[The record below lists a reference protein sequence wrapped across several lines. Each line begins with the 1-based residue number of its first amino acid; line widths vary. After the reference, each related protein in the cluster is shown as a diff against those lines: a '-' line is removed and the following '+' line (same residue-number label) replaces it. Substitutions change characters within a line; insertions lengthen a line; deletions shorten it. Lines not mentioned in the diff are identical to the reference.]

1 MTVTFRATTEDDR
14 EALLA
19 FSTSEPVAWI
29 GPDRYRAESGTH
41 NYRPGW
47 SWLAERDSRPV
58 ARALWWGGADA
69 EVPSTLDDLLV
80 APDVPE
86 DERVAIAAGLITAG
100 AAAFRARP
108 EWIVDVAVDWHDDPE
123 AVAAVSWRTAA
134 ARSAG
139 LGRST
144 ERVSVAWTPDRGLPT
159 AAPTPT
165 RASLPPL
172 RFRSGDDDEFV
183 DLFARV
189 AVGSLDAH
197 TVASVDELGPRGA
210 AADDLEFYRSLP
222 GSRAGWRIALDPDGL
237 VVGFVLA
244 TRTAYDAAISFI
256 GVLPQHRGRGV
267 VDELLA
273 EGLRVHGEAG
283 ESKVVGTTDAA
294 NTPMR
299 RAFERAGFVVTK
311 RRIVFER

>member
-29 GPDRYRAESGTH
+29 GPDRYRAESGTD

-47 SWLAERDSRPV
+47 SWLAERDGRPV

-86 DERVAIAAGLITAG
+86 DEQVAIAAGLITAG
-100 AAAFRARP
+100 TAAFGARP

-144 ERVSVAWTPDRGLPT
+144 ERVSVAWTPDHGVPM
-159 AAPTPT
+159 P
-165 RASLPPL
+165 SSL

-222 GSRAGWRIALDPDGL
+222 GSRDGWRVALDPDGL

-267 VDELLA
+267 VDGLLA
-273 EGLRVHGEAG
+273 EGLRVHAEAG
-283 ESKVVGTTDAA
+283 EPKVVGTTDAA

>member
-29 GPDRYRAESGTH
+29 GPDRYRAESGTD

-47 SWLAERDSRPV
+47 SWLAERDGRPV

-86 DERVAIAAGLITAG
+86 DEQVAIAAGLITAG
-100 AAAFRARP
+100 TAAFGARP

-134 ARSAG
+134 ARAAG

-144 ERVSVAWTPDRGLPT
+144 ERVSVAWTPDHGVPM
-159 AAPTPT
+159 P
-165 RASLPPL
+165 SSL

-222 GSRAGWRIALDPDGL
+222 GSRDGWRVALDPDGL

-267 VDELLA
+267 VDGLLA
-273 EGLRVHGEAG
+273 EGLRVHAEAG
-283 ESKVVGTTDAA
+283 EPKVVGTTDAA

-299 RAFERAGFVVTK
+299 RAFERAGFVVTR

>member
-29 GPDRYRAESGTH
+29 GPDRYRAESGTD

-47 SWLAERDSRPV
+47 SWLAERDGRPV

-86 DERVAIAAGLITAG
+86 DEQVAIAAGLITAG
-100 AAAFRARP
+100 TAAFGARP
-108 EWIVDVAVDWHDDPE
+108 EWIVDVAVDWHDDPD

-144 ERVSVAWTPDRGLPT
+144 ERVSVAWTPDHGVPM
-159 AAPTPT
+159 P
-165 RASLPPL
+165 SSL

-222 GSRAGWRIALDPDGL
+222 GSRDGWRIALDPDGL

-267 VDELLA
+267 VDGLLA
-273 EGLRVHGEAG
+273 EGLRVHAEAG
-283 ESKVVGTTDAA
+283 EPKVVGTTDAA

-311 RRIVFER
+311 RRIVFEH

>member
-29 GPDRYRAESGTH
+29 GPDRYRAESGTD

-47 SWLAERDSRPV
+47 SWLAERDGRPV

-86 DERVAIAAGLITAG
+86 DEQVAIAAGLITAG
-100 AAAFRARP
+100 TAAFGARP

-134 ARSAG
+134 ARAAG

-144 ERVSVAWTPDRGLPT
+144 ERVSVAWTPDHGVPM
-159 AAPTPT
+159 P
-165 RASLPPL
+165 SSL

-222 GSRAGWRIALDPDGL
+222 GSRDGWRVALDPDGL

-267 VDELLA
+267 VDGLLT
-273 EGLRVHGEAG
+273 EGLRVHAEAG
-283 ESKVVGTTDAA
+283 EPKVVGTTDAA

-299 RAFERAGFVVTK
+299 RAFERAGFVVTR

>member
-29 GPDRYRAESGTH
+29 GPDRYRAESGTD

-47 SWLAERDSRPV
+47 SWLAERDGRPV

-86 DERVAIAAGLITAG
+86 DEQVAIAAGLITAG
-100 AAAFRARP
+100 TAAFGARP

-134 ARSAG
+134 ARAAG

-144 ERVSVAWTPDRGLPT
+144 ERVSVAWTPDHGVPM
-159 AAPTPT
+159 P
-165 RASLPPL
+165 SSL

-222 GSRAGWRIALDPDGL
+222 GSRDGWRIALDADGL

-267 VDELLA
+267 VDGLLA
-273 EGLRVHGEAG
+273 EGLRVHAEAG
-283 ESKVVGTTDAA
+283 EPKVVGTTDAA

-299 RAFERAGFVVTK
+299 RAFERAGFVVTR

>member
-29 GPDRYRAESGTH
+29 GPDRYRAESGTD

-47 SWLAERDSRPV
+47 SWLAERDGRPV

-86 DERVAIAAGLITAG
+86 DEQVAIAAGLITAG
-100 AAAFRARP
+100 TAAFGARP

-134 ARSAG
+134 ARAAG

-144 ERVSVAWTPDRGLPT
+144 ERVSVAWTPDHGVPM
-159 AAPTPT
+159 P
-165 RASLPPL
+165 SSL

-222 GSRAGWRIALDPDGL
+222 GSRDGWRVALDPDGL

-299 RAFERAGFVVTK
+299 RAFERAGFVVTR

>member
-1 MTVTFRATTEDDR
+1 MTVTFRATIEDDR

-29 GPDRYRAESGTH
+29 GPDRYRAESGTD
-41 NYRPGW
+41 NYRQGW
-47 SWLAERDSRPV
+47 SWLAERDGRPV

-86 DERVAIAAGLITAG
+86 RDRVAIAAGLITAG
-100 AAAFRARP
+100 TAAFGARP
-108 EWIVDVAVDWHDDPE
+108 EWIVDVAVDWHDDPD

-134 ARSAG
+134 ARAAG

-144 ERVSVAWTPDRGLPT
+144 ERVSVAWTPDHGVPM
-159 AAPTPT
+159 P
-165 RASLPPL
+165 SSL

-222 GSRAGWRIALDPDGL
+222 GSRDGWRIALDPDGL

-267 VDELLA
+267 VDGLLA
-273 EGLRVHGEAG
+273 EGLRVHAEAG
-283 ESKVVGTTDAA
+283 EPKVVGTTDAA

>member
-29 GPDRYRAESGTH
+29 GPDRYRAESGTD

-47 SWLAERDSRPV
+47 SWLAVRDGRPV

-86 DERVAIAAGLITAG
+86 DEQVAIAAGLITAG
-100 AAAFRARP
+100 TAAFGARP

-123 AVAAVSWRTAA
+123 SVAAVSWRTAA
-134 ARSAG
+134 ARAAG
-139 LGRST
+139 FGRST
-144 ERVSVAWTPDRGLPT
+144 ERVSVAWTPDHGVPM
-159 AAPTPT
+159 P
-165 RASLPPL
+165 SSL
-172 RFRSGDDDEFV
+172 RFRAGDDDEFV

-197 TVASVDELGPRGA
+197 TVAAVDELGPRGA

-222 GSRAGWRIALDPDGL
+222 GSRDGWRIALDPDGL

-267 VDELLA
+267 VDGLLA
-273 EGLRVHGEAG
+273 EGLHVHAEAG
-283 ESKVVGTTDAA
+283 EPKVVGTTDAA